1 MVNFSCALEQ
11 TIYKS
16 RFMGGTILNCLPSLY
31 DAETPK
37 LVKSC
42 KKLTHW
48 KNPDAGEDR
57 GQEEKG
63 VKEDEMVGCHH

>member
-1 MVNFSCALEQ
+1 
-11 TIYKS
+11 
-16 RFMGGTILNCLPSLY
+16 MGGTILNCLPSLY

-42 KKLTHW
+42 EKLTHW

-63 VKEDEMVGCHH
+63 VTEDEMVGCHHWLDGHEFE